1 MLVSIPNTAK
11 IIFQTCWF
19 FLKSLSEY
27 SASIRNIKN
36 SIYLLKIGMAFLLL
50 LEDFHYL
57 YYTLFLMHKQKI
69 IFLFCRGPLSSSKIM
84 TGLLTEFSYSL

>member
-27 SASIRNIKN
+27 SVSIRNIKN
-36 SIYLLKIGMAFLLL
+36 SIYLFIKEWHDFPPFIERLPLLI
-50 LEDFHYL
+50 L
-57 YYTLFLMHKQKI
+57 YI
-69 IFLFCRGPLSSSKIM
+69 IFDA
-84 TGLLTEFSYSL
+84 